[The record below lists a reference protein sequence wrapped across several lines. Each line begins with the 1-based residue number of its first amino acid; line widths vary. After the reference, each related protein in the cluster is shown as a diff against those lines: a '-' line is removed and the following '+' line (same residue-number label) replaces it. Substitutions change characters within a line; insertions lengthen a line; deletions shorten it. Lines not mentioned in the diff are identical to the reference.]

1 MMWSRRS
8 KIMYVYICILNVEV
22 TEKFITLYIWN
33 IVKFEKSDKYGTT
46 IFENKMCGI
55 NRERRRKRDY

>member
-1 MMWSRRS
+1 
-8 KIMYVYICILNVEV
+8 MYVYICILNVEV
-22 TEKFITLYIWN
+22 TEKFITFYIWN